1 MIFVTVGT
9 QFPFDRLIRYVD
21 EWAEQHGI
29 DGIAQIAG
37 GEYLPQHLRWERFM
51 NTDVFNQHLQTAS
64 LIISHA
70 GMGNI
75 ITALENRKP
84 IIVMNRQHAL
94 GEHRNDHQLDGLTW
108 MGQLPGVYTASTQ
121 DTLYQLLDRQDEL
134 LPAGDA
140 PNSRKQTLVDFID
153 QTIRTSTPLNRRT

>member
-1 MIFVTVGT
+1 MIFVAVGT
-9 QFPFDRLIRYVD
+9 QFAFDRLVRYVD
-21 EWAEQHGI
+21 EWSQQYDVRGV
-29 DGIAQIAG
+29 AQIANG
-37 GEYLPQHLRWERFM
+37 GYLPLQLSWERFM
-51 NTDVFNQHLQTAS
+51 DSDTFNRHLQQAE

-108 MGQLPGVYTASTQ
+108 MGQLEGVYTASTQ
-121 DTLYQLLDRQDEL
+121 AELLDL
-134 LPAGDA
+134 LERKDA
-140 PNSRKQTLVDFID
+140 LQAAQTNSSAARRQTLIDFID
-153 QTIRTSTPLNRRT
+153 QAIVP

>member
-21 EWAEQHGI
+21 EWAGQHAVS
-29 DGIAQIAG
+29 GIAQTAQG
-37 GEYLPQHLRWERFM
+37 NYRPQYLRWEAFM
-51 NTDVFNQHLQTAS
+51 PVETFNQHLQAAS

-84 IIVMNRQHAL
+84 IIVMNRQYAL
-94 GEHRNDHQLDGLTW
+94 GEHRNDHQLDGLSW
-108 MGQLPGVYTASTQ
+108 MGQLPGIYTATTQ
-121 DTLYQLLDRQDEL
+121 AELYALLARRHQLTP
-134 LPAGDA
+134 PAA
-140 PNSRKQTLVDFID
+140 TPAARLQPLVDFID
-153 QTIRTSTPLNRRT
+153 QAIHQ

>member
-21 EWAEQHGI
+21 EWVGQHAAN
-29 DGIAQIAG
+29 GIAQTAEG
-37 GEYLPQHLRWERFM
+37 DYQPQYLRGEAFM
-51 NTDVFNQHLQTAS
+51 PAETFNLHLQAAS

-94 GEHRNDHQLDGLTW
+94 GEHRNDHQLDGLSW
-108 MGQLPGVYTASTQ
+108 MGKLPGVYTATDQ
-121 DTLYQLLDRQDEL
+121 AELYALLARRHQLT
-134 LPAGDA
+134 PPTATPDA
-140 PNSRKQTLVDFID
+140 RLQPLADFID
-153 QTIRTSTPLNRRT
+153 QAIRR

>member
-1 MIFVTVGT
+1 MIFVAVGT
-9 QFPFDRLIRYVD
+9 QFPFDRLIRSVD
-21 EWAEQHGI
+21 EWAEQHGVN
-29 DGIAQIAG
+29 GIAQIAG
-37 GEYLPQHLRWERFM
+37 GEYQPQHLHWERFM
-51 NTDVFNQHLQTAS
+51 STDTFNQHLQAAS

-94 GEHRNDHQLDGLTW
+94 GEHRNDHQLDGLAW

-121 DTLYQLLDRQDEL
+121 EELYQLLDRQDEL
-134 LPAGDA
+134 QAANEA
-140 PNSRKQTLVDFID
+140 PGSRKQALVDFID
-153 QTIRTSTPLNRRT
+153 QAIRTSTLNGHT

>member
-9 QFPFDRLIRYVD
+9 QFPFDRLVRYVD
-21 EWAEQHGI
+21 EWLAHHPEAAV
-29 DGIAQIAG
+29 AQIAD

-51 NTDVFNQHLQTAS
+51 DMATFNQHWAAAD

-75 ITALENRKP
+75 ITALEWHKP

-94 GEHRNDHQLDGLTW
+94 GEHRNDHQSDGLAW
-108 MGQLPGVYTASTQ
+108 MAQLPGVYTASTQ
-121 DTLYQLLDRQDEL
+121 AELYAWLHRRAAL
-134 LPAGDA
+134 LPAALPGGA
-140 PNSRKQTLVDFID
+140 RRQALVDFID
-153 QTIRTSTPLNRRT
+153 QAIRQ

>member
-21 EWAEQHGI
+21 EWVGQHAAN
-29 DGIAQIAG
+29 GIAQTAE
-37 GEYLPQHLRWERFM
+37 GEYQPQHLRGEAFM
-51 NTDVFNQHLQTAS
+51 PAETFNQHLQAAS

-94 GEHRNDHQLDGLTW
+94 GELRRSGWNLVHAAHI
-108 MGQLPGVYTASTQ
+108 
-121 DTLYQLLDRQDEL
+121 TLQR
-134 LPAGDA
+134 P
-140 PNSRKQTLVDFID
+140 R
-153 QTIRTSTPLNRRT
+153 